1 MGALNSTFVNK
12 HKMGIIAMLFGT
24 GELMIGLALHGTAQL
39 GMLAL
44 AGISFIVMIGYF
56 RFNKAV
62 KHSKVERKRY
72 ANTFANLE
80 EFR

>member
-1 MGALNSTFVNK
+1 MGAHNSTFVNK

-24 GELMIGLALHGTAQL
+24 GELMLGLAMHGTAQL

-56 RFNKAV
+56 RFNKV
-62 KHSKVERKRY
+62 EKHNKVEEKKY
-72 ANTFANLE
+72 MNTFANLE

>member
-1 MGALNSTFVNK
+1 MGASNSTFVNK
-12 HKMGIIAMLFGT
+12 HKMGIVAMLFGT

-56 RFNKAV
+56 RLNKV
-62 KHSKVERKRY
+62 EKHSKVEEKKHM
-72 ANTFANLE
+72 NTFANLE
-80 EFR
+80 EFK